1 MLPTPPGDY
10 PQPVP
15 DILVATDAQWLL
27 DEINSV
33 LSSTDTTVRGVSDG
47 PAVRTAVENRQ
58 PDLVILDMQIG
69 QMGGIATCLDLRL
82 EESAD
87 RLPRQR
93 ILILLD
99 RRADVFLAR
108 RADVDGW
115 IVKPMTPIKLR
126 KAVTELLAG
135 RPYRD
140 EAFKPTPVV
149 VSVGDSNVAADD

>member
-1 MLPTPPGDY
+1 
-10 PQPVP
+10 VP
-15 DILVATDAQWLL
+15 DILVATDAPWLL

-33 LSSTDTTVRGVSDG
+33 LSSSDTTVRGVGDG
-47 PAVRTAVENRQ
+47 AAVRAAVADNV

-87 RLPRQR
+87 RLPRVR
-93 ILILLD
+93 VLILLD

-115 IVKPMTPIKLR
+115 LVKPVSPIKLR
-126 KAVTELLAG
+126 KAATELLAG

-140 EAFKPTPVV
+140 DSYMPSPVLVSPPASGEAPGEPE
-149 VSVGDSNVAADD
+149 